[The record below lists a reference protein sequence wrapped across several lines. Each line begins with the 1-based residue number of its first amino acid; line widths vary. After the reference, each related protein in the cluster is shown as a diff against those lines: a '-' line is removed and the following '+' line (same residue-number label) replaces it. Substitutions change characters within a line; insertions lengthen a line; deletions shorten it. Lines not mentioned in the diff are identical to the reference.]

1 MIRQGFLSAD
11 DDSSGKIDNAE
22 LHKMFE
28 SFGHSNT
35 EDAIADILKRFDT
48 DNDGQISWLEY
59 IDCYGELQGNFAH
72 DYKGETTELLEEGA
86 EGKKTFK
93 QDNGI
98 YGYTAFKEEEVHAF
112 SNSINNNLEGDE
124 SVAERLPLASEHE
137 LFYGMSDGLLLI
149 RLIQKLDPEAI
160 FEGAVNKYV
169 NGQMSIF
176 KIEANINLALNA
188 LKGKIKMMGINAS
201 GFLELKPTPIL
212 SVLTQTCK
220 LLSIKSINLKDCNE
234 IWRLKE
240 GDEELKDVL
249 KLKAEQILI
258 RWVNFHCHEAGHDEL
273 KIKNLGKDIADAKAM
288 TVVLNQLDK
297 ANCSKAPLTTEDIV
311 KRAEEMIHNSQ
322 NMKPDAVPYTAS
334 GKDITRGN
342 TNVNTEFV
350 ANVFN
355 TKHGLELDEE
365 DMPDFAGMGIFNEE
379 GSREERA
386 FRYWINSLELDDTDL
401 IENLY
406 DACKDGKVLLR
417 VCDKVMP
424 GCVDWPA
431 TCGFPDLG
439 SKIKSV
445 RNPFD
450 M

>member
-1 MIRQGFLSAD
+1 M
-11 DDSSGKIDNAE
+11 
-22 LHKMFE
+22 
-28 SFGHSNT
+28 
-35 EDAIADILKRFDT
+35 
-48 DNDGQISWLEY
+48 
-59 IDCYGELQGNFAH
+59 
-72 DYKGETTELLEEGA
+72 
-86 EGKKTFK
+86 
-93 QDNGI
+93 
-98 YGYTAFKEEEVHAF
+98 HAF

-124 SVAERLPLASEHE
+124 SVAERLPISSEHE

-160 FEGAVNKYV
+160 FDGAVNKYV

-220 LLSIKSINLKDCNE
+220 LLAVKTINLKECNE

-240 GDEELKDVL
+240 GDEELADVL
-249 KLKAEQILI
+249 KLKPEEILI

-273 KIKNLGKDIADAKAM
+273 KIKNLGKDIADSKAM

-297 ANCSKAPLTTEDIV
+297 QNCSKAPLQTEDIV
-311 KRAEEMIHNSQ
+311 ERGNQMIQNSL

-334 GKDITRGN
+334 GKDISRGN
-342 TNVNTEFV
+342 THVNTEFV

-355 TKHGLELDEE
+355 TKHGLELDPE
-365 DMPDFAGMGIFNEE
+365 DIPDFAGLGVFDEE

-401 IENLY
+401 ITNLY

-417 VCDKVMP
+417 VCDKVKP
-424 GCVDWPA
+424 GSVDWPA
-431 TCGFPDLG
+431 TVGFKELG
-439 SKIKSV
+439 SKI
-445 RNPFD
+445 P
-450 M
+450 